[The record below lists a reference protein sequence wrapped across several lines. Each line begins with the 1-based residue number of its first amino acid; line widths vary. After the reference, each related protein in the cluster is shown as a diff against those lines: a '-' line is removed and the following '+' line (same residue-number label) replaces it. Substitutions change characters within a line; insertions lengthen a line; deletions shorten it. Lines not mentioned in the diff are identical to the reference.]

1 MIRLDF
7 LTPQNLCSL
16 YHILLNHCVVQQCV
30 QGAQKVFKER
40 SKVSIMQ
47 SISLLRPEQMCCD
60 KGNTVLSINCHG
72 QQWTLNTQIVLNIYL
87 QIL

>member
-1 MIRLDF
+1 MAL
-7 LTPQNLCSL
+7 
-16 YHILLNHCVVQQCV
+16 
-30 QGAQKVFKER
+30 
-40 SKVSIMQ
+40 MQ